1 MRLKP
6 MPRPGAP
13 RAPRRGTRPASRRM
27 GARPRGRMARR
38 PGVPMR
44 RRIGGRLPSIRRLL
58 AVVAAAAAV
67 SALVAVI
74 NGPWLRVTDV
84 AWAGA
89 RHTPEAELSAA
100 LSPEEGR
107 SVLVVDTDAVRSR
120 LEALPAVAAATV
132 TASLTGRLEARLTER
147 EVAFVWQTDRGR
159 FLVADDGTVFGA
171 FRGDEPLPPEMAGVP
186 HVADGRLV
194 ARLVSVGDRLPAE
207 LIDPTRAVLE
217 IDPAALGSLTTGLSV
232 RLDDEYGFRLVSADA
247 GWEVALGMYGTDPGE
262 TAAEAAARLEA
273 QVTAVRTLFA
283 REPEAGISWVDV
295 RNPGKVYFRAG
306 G

>member
-6 MPRPGAP
+6 MPRPGRRP
-13 RAPRRGTRPASRRM
+13 GPRRGARSAGRRL
-27 GARPRGRMARR
+27 GARARGRMARR

-58 AVVAAAAAV
+58 AVLAGAAAV
-67 SALVAVI
+67 SGLVALI

-89 RHTPEAELSAA
+89 RHTPEAELAAA
-100 LSPEEGR
+100 LAAEEGR
-107 SVLVVDTDAVRSR
+107 SVLVVDTHAVRAR
-120 LEALPAVAAATV
+120 LEALPSVAAATV
-132 TASLTGRLEARLTER
+132 SASLTGRVEARLVER
-147 EVAFVWQTDRGR
+147 QVAFVWQTDRGR

-171 FRGDEPLPPEMAGVP
+171 FRGDEPLPPDVADRP
-186 HVADGRLV
+186 HVADQRLV

-217 IDPAALGSLTTGLSV
+217 IDPAALGSRTTALSV

-283 REPEAGISWVDV
+283 REPEADIGWVDV

-306 G
+306 D